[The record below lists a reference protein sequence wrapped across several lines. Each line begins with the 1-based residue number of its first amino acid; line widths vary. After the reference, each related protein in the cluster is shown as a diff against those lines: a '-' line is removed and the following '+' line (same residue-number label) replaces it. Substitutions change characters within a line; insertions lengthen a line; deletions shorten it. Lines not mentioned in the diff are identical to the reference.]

1 MVEGDVPTVAPD
13 APGRD
18 NRHDGAIV
26 PITAVPGPATGVVC
40 DSSGFVRSVAGL
52 DVHSP

>member
-1 MVEGDVPTVAPD
+1 MVEGDVPPPALD

-18 NRHDGAIV
+18 NRHDGVIV

-40 DSSGFVRSVAGL
+40 DSPRFVRSVAGL
-52 DVHSP
+52 DVQSP